1 MIENGTKIDPIADMI
16 KKHEGCSLKPYV
28 DTVGVIT
35 IGYGRN
41 IQHNGITQDEADYLF
56 MQDYANAKVD
66 ALKFVGDAYWPA
78 LSDGRQAVII
88 DMAFNLGAKRLN
100 NFVGFRQA
108 LREGRWLDAAR
119 HMRSSLWFVQVK
131 KRAQR
136 LTKMMETGKWS

>member
-1 MIENGTKIDPIADMI
+1 MIENGTIIDPIAEMI

-41 IQHNGITQDEADYLF
+41 IQANGITQAEADYLF
-56 MQDYANAKVD
+56 SQDYTNAKAD
-66 ALKFVGDAYWPA
+66 AFRFVGETFWPT
-78 LSDGRQAVII
+78 LSDARQAVII

-100 NFVGFRQA
+100 NFVGFRQT
-108 LREGRWLDAAR
+108 LREGRWQDAST
-119 HMRSSLWFVQVK
+119 HMRLSLWFVQVK

-136 LTKMMETGKWS
+136 LAKMMETGKWT